1 MIKYVVLAIFLVL
14 KFFTLDNCFFWD
26 NVAGYSIP
34 ASYLLEY
41 GFLQFIYPPELVSE
55 PPLAHIYLA
64 MLWSLFGK
72 SLLVAHLSITPFSV
86 GIIWQVYR
94 LCKKL
99 NTKYTPYIF
108 LLVLLEPALS
118 TQLILISPDIIMC
131 FFALWSINLLLENKR
146 GWLALSTLCL
156 GMISIRGFV
165 VSAGL
170 GLGYWLIV
178 KVFGQ
183 KSFKAAFFYVFPAF
197 VPVLLAM
204 GIWFLYRKLETGYFM
219 YQPGFAYMQHREL
232 ASLNQVIKNILSLA
246 MGMLDSG
253 RIIIWIFLFITILK
267 MGIKNFIH
275 YISSSPLCFIYLS
288 ILFTI
293 SLVTIPVTNPFG
305 NRYFIILYI
314 LLTLITSQLLLQV
327 YKTKKMQ
334 IIFIGML
341 LVLFSG
347 NFWVY
352 SEKKSKS
359 WDSILCHLP
368 FYSMRQEMII
378 YLENHNINISDVS
391 ASFPLS
397 ASFSDLD
404 INEDKRQFS
413 TVDWD
418 KSKYILYSNLYNWN
432 DESIDTIHTKWKL
445 QKELKRG
452 LIFLRLYVPLDKK

>member
-1 MIKYVVLAIFLVL
+1 
-14 KFFTLDNCFFWD
+14 
-26 NVAGYSIP
+26 
-34 ASYLLEY
+34 
-41 GFLQFIYPPELVSE
+41 
-55 PPLAHIYLA
+55 
-64 MLWSLFGK
+64 
-72 SLLVAHLSITPFSV
+72 
-86 GIIWQVYR
+86 
-94 LCKKL
+94 
-99 NTKYTPYIF
+99 
-108 LLVLLEPALS
+108 
-118 TQLILISPDIIMC
+118 
-131 FFALWSINLLLENKR
+131 
-146 GWLALSTLCL
+146 
-156 GMISIRGFV
+156 MISIRGFV

-197 VPVLLAM
+197 IPVLLAI

-275 YISSSPLCFIYLS
+275 YITSSPLCFIYLS